1 MACGGPV
8 VAFDLSLANLKS
20 ERIIVKIT
28 HYALL
33 VAAALLAAPAFAQGK
48 PAADKPADSMQILRE
63 KLKADKKLVV
73 AANMELTESEAKG
86 FWPVYEEYQKELHK
100 INDRLA
106 MVIVAYAKEYN
117 ARSLTDD
124 KASKL
129 LDEALAVEESE
140 TKLKR
145 WFVPKLA
152 KVLPGRKVA
161 RYLQIE
167 NKIRA
172 IVKYEIA
179 GEVPLAP

>member
-1 MACGGPV
+1 MACGVRV
-8 VAFDLSLANLKS
+8 VTFDLTLANLKS
-20 ERIIVKIT
+20 ERSIVKIA
-28 HYALL
+28 HYVLL
-33 VAAALLAAPAFAQGK
+33 FTAAVLAAPAFAQGK
-48 PAADKPADSMQILRE
+48 PAADKPADNMQILRE

-73 AANMELTESEAKG
+73 AANMELTVSEAKG
-86 FWPVYEEYQKELHK
+86 FWLVYEEYQKELHR

-117 ARSLTDD
+117 AKSLTDD

-129 LDEALAVEESE
+129 LDEALAVEEAE

-145 WFVPKLA
+145 SFVPKLST
-152 KVLPGRKVA
+152 VLPGRKVA

-179 GEVPLAP
+179 AEVPLAP